1 MIPCSRWPLNP
12 MCVCV
17 RVLARQVQSYD
28 QLSQLVHAW
37 VCAQGLV
44 STIVLYLLSVAC
56 FAVAFM

>member
-1 MIPCSRWPLNP
+1 

-44 STIVLYLLSVAC
+44 STIVLYLLSAAC